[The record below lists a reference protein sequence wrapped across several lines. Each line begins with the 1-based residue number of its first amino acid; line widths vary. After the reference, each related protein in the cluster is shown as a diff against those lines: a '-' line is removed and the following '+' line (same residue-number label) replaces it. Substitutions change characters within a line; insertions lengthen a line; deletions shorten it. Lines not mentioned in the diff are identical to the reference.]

1 MTYIV
6 GLYFSYFYLLY
17 TQAAAEFIKKFLSV
31 IHSIV
36 LQQAEE
42 KRLKKRSDLYE
53 AKLEKKLASLR
64 HIDKEGPGTAID
76 SKDPLYKEAKLES
89 LKKRVEEEK
98 VKYLNSIQ
106 VSRAMTVNN
115 LQTGLPNVFQGLTRF
130 AGTCVEAFEGINGSG
145 GAAIATPS

>member
-1 MTYIV
+1 LGSVFFI
-6 GLYFSYFYLLY
+6 LLFYLVC
-17 TQAAAEFIKKFLSV
+17 TQAAADSIKNFLSV

-42 KRLKKRSDLYE
+42 RRLKKRSDLYK
-53 AKLEKKLASLR
+53 AKLEKKLASFQQV
-64 HIDKEGPGTAID
+64 DKGPGTAID

-115 LQTGLPNVFQGLTRF
+115 LQTGLPNVFQGLTCF
-130 AGTCVEAFEGINGSG
+130 ASACVEAFEGINGSG